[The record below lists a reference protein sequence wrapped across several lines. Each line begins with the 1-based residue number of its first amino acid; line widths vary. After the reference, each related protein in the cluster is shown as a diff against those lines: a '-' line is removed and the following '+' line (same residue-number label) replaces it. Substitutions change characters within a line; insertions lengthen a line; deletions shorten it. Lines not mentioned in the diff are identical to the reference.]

1 LGHGT
6 GLGLSTVYGIV
17 KAHSGHIS
25 CYSEIGTGT
34 TFRLYFPADESDPLP
49 QAAPEEPVDA
59 PGGSETV
66 LVVDDEAA
74 IVETATVILEARG
87 YRVLTADRGESALE
101 VFRANRG
108 VDLVLLD
115 LGMQGMGGRRC
126 LKHLLN
132 IDPQLR
138 VLIASGYS
146 VNGQVRYAVD
156 EGAVGFIGKPYRM
169 SDLLSAVRRA
179 LDQPLAARAG

>member
-1 LGHGT
+1 
-6 GLGLSTVYGIV
+6 
-17 KAHSGHIS
+17 
-25 CYSEIGTGT
+25 
-34 TFRLYFPADESDPLP
+34 
-49 QAAPEEPVDA
+49 
-59 PGGSETV
+59 
-66 LVVDDEAA
+66 
-74 IVETATVILEARG
+74 
-87 YRVLTADRGESALE
+87 
-101 VFRANRG
+101 

-115 LGMQGMGGRRC
+115 LGMPGMGGRRC